1 MNIILNSYCNLKCNY
16 CFADEYMEE
25 TVNTPGKSMDFD
37 YFTQEMLPKIKTS
50 GGINF
55 MGGEPTLHPRFNEMF
70 TTTVNAMSPY
80 SNLGLF
86 TNGLMK
92 DHVLDLL
99 EQTVSSQ
106 GSIQQHIT
114 FAVLLNW
121 QTREN
126 ISEKNHERCHEVAK
140 RLLKINGYG
149 VTFNISPILRI
160 KTWKL
165 SAGRSMPFIRR
176 SACHGISLTVSA

>member
-37 YFTQEMLPKIKTS
+37 YFEKEMLPRIQKA
-50 GGINF
+50 GVINF
-55 MGGEPTLHPRFNEMF
+55 MGGEPTLHPRFNELLSM
-70 TTTVNAMSPY
+70 TLDAMSPY

-99 EQTVSSQ
+99 ERTVSAQ
-106 GSIQQHIT
+106 GSIRAFQRDFPGPFPPSPTVFWEVSWPACAACGRIR
-114 FAVLLNW
+114 AL
-121 QTREN
+121 EN
-126 ISEKNHERCHEVAK
+126 PSEMPGNPPP
-140 RLLKINGYG
+140 
-149 VTFNISPILRI
+149 FPIL
-160 KTWKL
+160 
-165 SAGRSMPFIRR
+165 
-176 SACHGISLTVSA
+176 

>member
-25 TVNTPGKSMDFD
+25 TVNTPGKSMEYD
-37 YFTQEMLPKIKTS
+37 YFTQEMLPKIRPS

-70 TTTVNAMSPY
+70 TATLDAMSPY

-99 EQTVSSQ
+99 
-106 GSIQQHIT
+106 
-114 FAVLLNW
+114 
-121 QTREN
+121 
-126 ISEKNHERCHEVAK
+126 
-140 RLLKINGYG
+140 
-149 VTFNISPILRI
+149 
-160 KTWKL
+160 
-165 SAGRSMPFIRR
+165 
-176 SACHGISLTVSA
+176 